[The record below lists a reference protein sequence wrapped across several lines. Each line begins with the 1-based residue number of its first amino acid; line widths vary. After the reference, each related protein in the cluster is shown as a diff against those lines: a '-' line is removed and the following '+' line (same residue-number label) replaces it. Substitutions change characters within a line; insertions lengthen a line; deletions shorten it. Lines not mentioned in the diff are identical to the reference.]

1 MRLPLALISAV
12 LFTLPALAAAQSRP
26 DIAETYQGGEPSS
39 LQVRTIVLDGDAGLV
54 AAEATVAIEGC
65 SGSFTGTGT
74 LKGNVL
80 ELRPYRT
87 EAETENCVVTLT
99 FDKTGTTATLVE
111 DRCSYFHGAQ
121 CAFEGTL
128 KAKRGR

>member
-1 MRLPLALISAV
+1 M
-12 LFTLPALAAAQSRP
+12 
-26 DIAETYQGGEPSS
+26 
-39 LQVRTIVLDGDAGLV
+39 IVLDGDAGLV

-65 SGSFTGTGT
+65 TGSFTGTGT
-74 LKGNVL
+74 LNGNVL
-80 ELRPYRT
+80 ELRPYRKEEGT
-87 EAETENCVVTLT
+87 EHCVVTMT
-99 FDKTGTTATLVE
+99 FDKTGTTATLIE